1 MEALVA
7 ALGILL
13 GFGMALVAYRFH
25 GFRKQALLDLERAR
39 ERIAD
44 LDVQVFHTM
53 EDRDSTVKRIQDRAA
68 EEKKF
73 GHRDLAFELL
83 EVIDNL
89 DRSLEHTDAEGFA
102 QGVEMIR
109 QQLGAALR
117 RHGVDTVDALGEPF
131 DPRLHEVVETEESI
145 EAQDTVLRE
154 WLRGY
159 TINDRVLRAAKVVI
173 AVPPG
178 SKVEEAEEVV
188 EEAPPEEAPAEE
200 TPAEEASAEE
210 APAEEPGEPPP
221 DEAPVE
227 EAPKAP
233 VIVQDSNDAVEH
245 VVTLD
250 RPLAELEEDDLAS
263 TEVIADDILEEITE
277 ELPQMNVE
285 IEE

>member
-7 ALGILL
+7 ALGVLL

-39 ERIAD
+39 ERIGV

-53 EDRDSTVKRIQDRAA
+53 KDRDSTVKRIQNRAA

-89 DRSLEHTDAEGFA
+89 DRSLEHTDAEAFV
-102 QGVEMIR
+102 QGIEMIR
-109 QQLGAALR
+109 QQLGTALQ
-117 RHGVDTVDALGEPF
+117 RHGVESVDALGEHF

-145 EAQDTVLRE
+145 EAQDTVLHE
-154 WLRGY
+154 WVRGY

-178 SKVEEAEEVV
+178 SKVEEAEELVEEAEELV
-188 EEAPPEEAPAEE
+188 EEAPPEEAPPE
-200 TPAEEASAEE
+200 
-210 APAEEPGEPPP
+210 
-221 DEAPVE
+221 EAPVE
-227 EAPKAP
+227 EALDEP
-233 VIVQDSNDAVEH
+233 VIVQDSDDAVEH

-263 TEVIADDILEEITE
+263 TEVIDDDILEEITE
-277 ELPQMNVE
+277 ELPQMNLE